1 MSWFAWKYFPAITAL
16 RLMPCWVSSSHPLN
30 LSSEVSRSLRRASS
44 TGCGA
49 LSASKLIAGY
59 FDDMDGHPIVVE

>member
-1 MSWFAWKYFPAITAL
+1 MSWFAWEYFRAITAL
-16 RLMPCWVSSSHPLN
+16 RLMPSWASSSHLLN

-49 LSASKLIAGY
+49 LSVSKLIAGY
-59 FDDMDGHPIVVE
+59 FNEMDGHLIVVE